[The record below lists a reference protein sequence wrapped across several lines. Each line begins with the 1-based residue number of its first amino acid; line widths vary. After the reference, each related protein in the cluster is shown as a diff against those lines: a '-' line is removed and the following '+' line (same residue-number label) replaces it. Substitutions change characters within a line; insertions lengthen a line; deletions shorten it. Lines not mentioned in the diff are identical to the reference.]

1 MEEAVL
7 LELYDQSIN
16 QSTVTLGL
24 FFSLICLG
32 LMVIVLNKEC
42 TEWDSDAN
50 ILPGLAVSLHV
61 DRDPVV
67 LREVDAGG
75 GVVLPQSLQILLLPT
90 VVGRHPGLV
99 PSETSTSNTSWSPNN
114 V

>member
-1 MEEAVL
+1 M
-7 LELYDQSIN
+7 N
-16 QSTVTLGL
+16 
-24 FFSLICLG
+24 
-32 LMVIVLNKEC
+32 N
-42 TEWDSDAN
+42 
-50 ILPGLAVSLHV
+50 LPGLAVALHV
-61 DRDPVV
+61 NGDPLV
-67 LREVDAGG
+67 LGEVDAGG